1 MGPDSKHVPMI
12 FFFPIMNL
20 NNFKGQNEHTLK
32 CILACSQLLE
42 YFRNSKNQRLFVSK
56 TSLFFNTFHAFIVYF
71 PELD

>member
-32 CILACSQLLE
+32 CILACSHLLE